1 VCAPAVIDGGLPVG
15 EASQPTI
22 EIGWFMR
29 LKGLLSFPL
38 TPFTADGGAVDDDVF
53 AEHVEAQI
61 AAGPSG
67 LFVACGTGE
76 FTALG
81 RDEYASV
88 VATAVRVAAGRVPVF
103 AGAGG
108 GPQLAREFAVAA
120 ADAGADGLLL
130 LPPYLVTSTPH
141 GLVGHVRHVA
151 AATPLPIAVYQRAN
165 AILDPAAAVELL
177 DVPAVAG
184 IKDGRGDVDAMLR
197 LVTAVRTSGHPRA
210 AEFGFLNGLPT
221 AELSVRAYE
230 AIGVESYSSAV
241 LCFAPEIAT
250 RFYRAVRADDEHAM
264 NTLLATF
271 YLPLVA
277 LRDKVPG
284 YAVALVKAGARL
296 RGLNVGPVRPP
307 LVDASPQHVDE
318 LAAILA
324 AGLAAVQS
332 LSSDSDATAR

>member
-1 VCAPAVIDGGLPVG
+1 
-15 EASQPTI
+15 
-22 EIGWFMR
+22 MR

-38 TPFTADGGAVDDDVF
+38 TPFTADDAVDLDAF
-53 AEHVEAQI
+53 ARHVEAQI

-76 FTALG
+76 FTALSLA
-81 RDEYASV
+81 EYRTLVETAAA
-88 VATAVRVAAGRVPVF
+88 VAGGRVPVF

-108 GPQLAREFAVAA
+108 GPQLARAFAETATE
-120 ADAGADGLLL
+120 AGADGLLL
-130 LPPYLVTSTPH
+130 LPPYLVAAPPV
-141 GLVGHVRHVA
+141 GLVRHIAYVA

-165 AILDPAAAVELL
+165 AVLDPAAAVALL
-177 DVPAVAG
+177 DIPNVAG

-210 AEFGFLNGLPT
+210 EEFGFLNGLPT
-221 AELSVRAYE
+221 AELSVVAYE

-250 RFYRAVRADDEHAM
+250 RFYSAVRAGDAYAQRR
-264 NTLLATF
+264 LLTAF

-284 YAVALVKAGARL
+284 YAVSLIKAGARL
-296 RGLNVGPVRPP
+296 RGHDMGPVRPP
-307 LVDASPQHVDE
+307 LVDAAPEHVDALATLIEDGLRVVEE
-318 LAAILA
+318 LA
-324 AGLAAVQS
+324 
-332 LSSDSDATAR
+332 